1 MTTVE
6 RTGVIDAPPDRVW
19 DVLADY
25 GAIASWAPNVDHS
38 CLLTGRLD
46 GVGAVRRIQTGRAT
60 LQEVVET
67 WEPGASLSYRIIG
80 LPPIVR
86 SVTNTWRLDGSGDST
101 LGRTRVTLTSEID
114 CGPRPPQQV
123 IARVVGRRLAAASE
137 QMIAGL
143 TERCE
148 LAEGGPGRS
157 AGDER

>member
-6 RTGVIDAPPDRVW
+6 REGVIGAPVDRVW
-19 DVLADY
+19 DVLGDF

-38 CLLTGRLD
+38 CLLTDRSD
-46 GVGAVRRIQTGRAT
+46 GVGAVRRIQTGRTT
-60 LQEVVET
+60 LREAVET
-67 WEPGASLSYRIIG
+67 WEPSASLSYRIIG
-80 LPPIVR
+80 LPPVVR

-101 LGRTRVTLTSEID
+101 TVTLTSEID

-137 QMIAGL
+137 EMIAGL

-148 LAEGGPGRS
+148 LAEGESGRS

>member
-1 MTTVE
+1 MTTEE
-6 RTGVIDAPPDRVW
+6 RTGAIDAPPDRVW

-38 CLLTGRLD
+38 CLLTERAD
-46 GVGAVRRIQTGRAT
+46 GVGAVRRIQTGRTT
-60 LQEVVET
+60 LREEVEA

-86 SVTNTWRLDGSGDST
+86 SATNTWRLTGSGGST
-101 LGRTRVTLTSEID
+101 TVTLTSEVD

-123 IARVVGRRLAAASE
+123 IARVVSRRLVAASE

-148 LAEGGPGRS
+148 LAGDGPARP

>member
-1 MTTVE
+1 MKTVE
-6 RTGVIDAPPDRVW
+6 RTGVIEAPPGRVW

-38 CLLTGRLD
+38 CLLTERAD
-46 GVGAVRRIQTGRAT
+46 GVGAVRRIQTGRTT
-60 LQEVVET
+60 LREVVKT
-67 WEPGASLSYRIIG
+67 WEPSASLSYRIIG

-86 SVTNTWRLDGSGDST
+86 SVTNTWRLAGLGDT
-101 LGRTRVTLTSEID
+101 TTVTLTSQID
-114 CGPRPPQQV
+114 CGPRPPQQA
-123 IARVVGRRLAAASE
+123 IARVVGRRLATASE

-143 TERCE
+143 AERCD

>member
-19 DVLADY
+19 EVLADY

-60 LQEVVET
+60 LREVVET
-67 WEPGASLSYRIIG
+67 WELGASLSYRIIG
-80 LPPIVR
+80 LPAVVR
-86 SVTNTWRLDGSGDST
+86 SVTNRWRLEGSGDST
-101 LGRTRVTLTSEID
+101 TVTLTSDID

-123 IARVVGRRLAAASE
+123 IARMVGRRLAAASE

-148 LAEGGPGRS
+148 LAEGGPGRF

>member
-6 RTGVIDAPPDRVW
+6 RIGVIHAPPDRVW
-19 DVLADY
+19 EVLGDF

-38 CLLTGRLD
+38 CLLTERAA
-46 GVGAVRRIQTGRAT
+46 GVGAVRRIQTGRT
-60 LQEVVET
+60 TVREEVET
-67 WEPGASLSYRIIG
+67 WEPGALLSYRIIG

-86 SVTNTWRLDGSGDST
+86 SVTNAWRLDGSGDST
-101 LGRTRVTLTSEID
+101 TVTLTSEID

-143 TERCE
+143 TKRCE
-148 LAEGGPGRS
+148 LAQGGPGRS

>member
-1 MTTVE
+1 MKTVE
-6 RTGVIDAPPDRVW
+6 RTGVIEAPSGRVW

-38 CLLTGRLD
+38 CLLTERAD
-46 GVGAVRRIQTGRAT
+46 GVGAVRRIQTGRTT
-60 LQEVVET
+60 LREVVKT
-67 WEPGASLSYRIIG
+67 WEPSASLSYRIIG

-86 SVTNTWRLDGSGDST
+86 SVTNTWRLAGSGDT
-101 LGRTRVTLTSEID
+101 TTVTLTSQID
-114 CGPRPPQQV
+114 CGPRPPQQA
-123 IARVVGRRLAAASE
+123 IARVVGRRLATASE

-143 TERCE
+143 TERCD

>member
-1 MTTVE
+1 MKTVE
-6 RTGVIDAPPDRVW
+6 RTGVIEAPPGRVW

-38 CLLTGRLD
+38 CLLTERSD
-46 GVGAVRRIQTGRAT
+46 GVGAARRIQTGRTT
-60 LQEVVET
+60 LREVVKT
-67 WEPGASLSYRIIG
+67 WEPSASLSYRIIG

-86 SVTNTWRLDGSGDST
+86 SVTNTWRLAGSGDT
-101 LGRTRVTLTSEID
+101 TTVTLTSQID
-114 CGPRPPQQV
+114 CGPRPPQQA
-123 IARVVGRRLAAASE
+123 IARVVGRRLATASE

-143 TERCE
+143 TERCD

>member
-1 MTTVE
+1 MKTVE
-6 RTGVIDAPPDRVW
+6 RTGVIEAPPGRVW

-38 CLLTGRLD
+38 CLLTECAD
-46 GVGAVRRIQTGRAT
+46 GVGAVRRIQTGRTT
-60 LQEVVET
+60 LREVVKT
-67 WEPGASLSYRIIG
+67 WEPSASLSYRIIG

-86 SVTNTWRLDGSGDST
+86 SVTNTWRLAGSGDT
-101 LGRTRVTLTSEID
+101 TTVTLTSQID
-114 CGPRPPQQV
+114 CGPRPPQQA
-123 IARVVGRRLAAASE
+123 IARVVGRRLSTASE

-143 TERCE
+143 TERCD